1 MNYTLAVFQTR
12 FSTLSFANL
21 LKRNNIPLAVINTPY
36 GLQQTC
42 GISIKILSEYFAI
55 VQNILRSSSAAE
67 YFYGFFEYVYDGRR
81 WNLKRK

>member
-21 LKRNNIPLAVINTPY
+21 LKRNNIPFAMINTPY

-42 GISIKILSEYFAI
+42 GISIKILSDYFSLA
-55 VQNILRSSSAAE
+55 QSLLRSSNAAQH
-67 YFYGFFEYVYDGRR
+67 FYGFFEYVYDGRR
-81 WNLKRK
+81 WNLQRK